1 MFRNDWHITFIYWE
15 VLVASVSL
23 RLYPFQFTFCT
34 KICYRKSVTR
44 ESTIMTK
51 HLNCLFLMIL
61 FLSAISIAGQADEKV
76 SSEDQPQTPPVLPE
90 KLQALLKQATPLNPQ
105 ETLFLDRP
113 AKAIYLKA
121 TVALQEGLLEML
133 CCPEQTKEHESIL
146 ATNCSA
152 TPIHTAL
159 LALGAQA
166 GEPVS
171 FDPVFKAPTGELLQ
185 ITVSWKADDGTV
197 REQDSRE
204 WIQTVTRRY
213 FTAPLTALPAGLT
226 LPEDSDLMYDK
237 TNQELLHFG
246 TMSAEAQKKSL
257 TLSNDP
263 AFQKAIRELQKLS
276 QPSPLEAVWVF
287 AGSII
292 DVDPTTGDRRYLADG
307 GDLICVANFPSAM
320 IDIAVKSSASDGQRG
335 YEANPQAV
343 PVPGTPVVIKIQ
355 RQKDVA
361 AKQAN

>member
-1 MFRNDWHITFIYWE
+1 MISRISCLLITILLMS
-15 VLVASVSL
+15 VVAMW
-23 RLYPFQFTFCT
+23 
-34 KICYRKSVTR
+34 VT
-44 ESTIMTK
+44 
-51 HLNCLFLMIL
+51 
-61 FLSAISIAGQADEKV
+61 ADEKAT
-76 SSEDQPQTPPVLPE
+76 SEDQTATPPALPE
-90 KLQALLKQATPLNPQ
+90 KLQKLLKQATPLNPQ

-159 LALGAQA
+159 LALGAQS

-171 FDPVFKAPTGELLQ
+171 FDPVFNAPTGEVLA
-185 ITVSWKADDGTV
+185 ITILWKADDGTV
-197 REQDSRE
+197 REQDSHE

-213 FTAPLTALPAGLT
+213 FTAPLVTLPAGLT

-246 TMSAEAQKKSL
+246 TMSAEEEKMHL

-263 AFQKAIRELQKLS
+263 AFQKAIRELQKSS
-276 QPSPLEAVWVF
+276 QPSLLEADWVF

-292 DVDPTTGDRRYLADG
+292 DVDPTTGQKRYLADG

-320 IDIAVKSSASDGQRG
+320 IDIAIKSSASDGQRG
-335 YEANPQAV
+335 YEANPQTV
-343 PVPGTPVVIKIQ
+343 PAPGTPVVIKIQ

-361 AKQAN
+361 VKQAN